1 MTISTS
7 SMGLKEKFSK
17 KEEPEKSKSDNVKKE
32 IHEEYD
38 ESKKQV
44 IGQVHRI
51 KNLWK
56 SKEVI
61 QLKTDAIVVLFKK
74 KGYEEKFFE
83 EFDKITKEG
92 YQMVLSEA
100 VKALDAG
107 PIDIQIGSYY
117 YFQHKSC
124 IR

>member
-1 MTISTS
+1 MSAG

-17 KEEPEKSKSDNVKKE
+17 KDKVKESKKDNVKKE
-32 IHEEYD
+32 LHEEYNED
-38 ESKKQV
+38 KKQV
-44 IGQVHRI
+44 VGHAKRVKQ
-51 KNLWK
+51 LWRT
-56 SKEVI
+56 KEI
-61 QLKTDAIVVLFKK
+61 LQLKTDAIAVLWKK

-83 EFDKITKEG
+83 EFDKITKAG
-92 YQMVLSEA
+92 YQLVLMEG

-107 PIDIQIGSYY
+107 PIDIQIGTYY